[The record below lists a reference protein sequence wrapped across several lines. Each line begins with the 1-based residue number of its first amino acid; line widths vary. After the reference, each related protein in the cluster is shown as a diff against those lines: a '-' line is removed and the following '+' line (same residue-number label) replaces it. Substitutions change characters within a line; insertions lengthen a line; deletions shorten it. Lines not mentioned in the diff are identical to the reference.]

1 VPGTDDT
8 SNTRDTSGS
17 SDQRRPASELDPHD
31 LVALLEGYLLGEPTL
46 TGPEVAARVGIP
58 HELARER
65 WRSLGFTAVPE
76 DEVAFTEADVH
87 ALELTEQLRAFGLVD
102 PDSEAALIR
111 TVGRSLARLSEWQL
125 SLLAR
130 SIDLETTDVDD
141 LASTMSVVTPVIEQ
155 VMNYVW
161 RRHTLNAATRM
172 LLAPSGGE
180 EGPPLVV
187 GFADIVGYTRQSR
200 SLRQEEL
207 AQLVDEF
214 EDVALRIITERGGR
228 IIKTIGDEVL
238 FVVDDPVQ
246 GAFAALELVERN
258 LADEDF
264 PRLRVGVA
272 YGQVLARLGDVFGPT
287 VNLASRLTSVS
298 RPGRVLVDRG
308 MADALEGDEHFRL
321 RRMRRT
327 SVKGYRRLEPW
338 LLRRPMGEDPEFD
351 SEHLPGPASQFLAEH
366 GRDLV
371 RSVDQGEPR
380 RDRSSGRKRGK

>member
-8 SNTRDTSGS
+8 SNGDHAP
-17 SDQRRPASELDPHD
+17 RRASELDPRE
-31 LVALLEGYLLGEPTL
+31 LVELLETYLLGAPTL
-46 TGPEVAARVGIP
+46 TGPEVAARVGIA
-58 HELARER
+58 HEVARER
-65 WRSLGFTAVPE
+65 WRSLGFTAVAE
-76 DEVAFTEADVH
+76 DEVAFSEADVH
-87 ALELTEQLRAFGLVD
+87 ALELTEKLRTLGFVD

-111 TVGRSLARLSEWQL
+111 TVGRSFARLSEWQL
-125 SLLAR
+125 TLLAR
-130 SIDLETTDVDD
+130 SIDLQTTDVDE
-141 LASTMSVVTPVIEQ
+141 LAGTMAEVTPVIEQ

-172 LLAPSGGE
+172 LLAPSAGE
-180 EGPPLVV
+180 DGPPTVV

-200 SLRQEEL
+200 SLRQDEL

-214 EDVALRIITERGGR
+214 EEVALRIITERGGR

-238 FVVDDPVQ
+238 FVVDDPVE
-246 GAFAALELVERN
+246 GAFAALELVERH

-308 MADALEGDEHFRL
+308 LAEALDGDERFRL

-338 LLRRPMGEDPEFD
+338 LLRRPLGEDPEFD
-351 SEHLPGPASQFLAEH
+351 PEHLPGPASQFLAER

-371 RSVDQGEPR
+371 RSVDQGEPGG
-380 RDRSSGRKRGK
+380 DRPSGRKRGE

>member
-1 VPGTDDT
+1 
-8 SNTRDTSGS
+8 
-17 SDQRRPASELDPHD
+17 
-31 LVALLEGYLLGEPTL
+31 
-46 TGPEVAARVGIP
+46 
-58 HELARER
+58 
-65 WRSLGFTAVPE
+65 VPE

-102 PDSEAALIR
+102 ENSEAALIR

-125 SLLAR
+125 TLLAR
-130 SIDLETTDVDD
+130 SMDLETMDVDD

-172 LLAPSGGE
+172 VLAPSGGE

-200 SLRQEEL
+200 SLRQDEL

-238 FVVDDPVQ
+238 FVVDEPVQ
-246 GAFAALELVERN
+246 GALAALELVERH

-308 MADALEGDEHFRL
+308 MAEALEGDERFRL

-338 LLRRPMGEDPEFD
+338 LLRRPLGQDPEFD
-351 SEHLPGPASQFLAEH
+351 AEHLPGPASQFLAEH
-366 GRDLV
+366 ARDLL
-371 RSVDQGEPR
+371 RSVDQGDSGGERPA
-380 RDRSSGRKRGK
+380 GRKRGK